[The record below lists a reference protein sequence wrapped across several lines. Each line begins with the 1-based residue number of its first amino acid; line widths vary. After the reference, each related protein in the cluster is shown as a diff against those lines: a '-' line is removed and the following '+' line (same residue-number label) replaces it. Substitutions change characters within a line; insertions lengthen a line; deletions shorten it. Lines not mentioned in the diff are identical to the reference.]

1 MADVLPFKK
10 RSLKEKAKG
19 RTLCSRGFHKWVVDK
34 QQRFDVKQGRSIGLQ
49 DTATA
54 HSHSIYQKLLSVVFC
69 EAPLPPIALTN
80 NED

>member
-34 QQRFDVKQGRSIGLQ
+34 QQQFDVKQGRLVTVHRCQRCG
-49 DTATA
+49 ATKNA
-54 HSHSIYQKLLSVVFC
+54 AI
-69 EAPLPPIALTN
+69 
-80 NED
+80 